1 MATVRVI
8 PASVRKPDILR
19 VAAYCRVS
27 SNSDDQL
34 HSYAAQIRNYT
45 ETISRHR
52 GWKLID
58 VYADEAVTGTDTEK
72 RDDFNRMLS
81 DCRRGKID
89 RILVKS
95 ISRFA
100 RNTRDCLVVLR
111 ELSGLGVAVHFEK
124 ENIGTDTLTTE
135 FMVSVYS
142 SLAQEESVSISQN
155 QRMSYQRRMERGEFI
170 TCKAPFGYCMPD
182 KKNLEIVPEEA
193 ETVRWIYDAYLNGR
207 SAGWIAAELTRRN
220 IPTVDGKLRW
230 RENVVLYILTNE
242 KYIGDT
248 LCQKKY
254 TVGFPFKKQ
263 VNHGERDQYYIEQT
277 HPAIIPAETFE
288 KTRELMKERAK
299 REKAEANPYP
309 LTQKIRC
316 GHCGSVFSR
325 KVSANGA
332 VRWACRKHEHNAEDC
347 PMSRIPE
354 ASIYGAF
361 THMYNRLRAN
371 ADTILKPAITQLET
385 LNDILQRK
393 NPEILAV
400 NKAIADAN
408 EQAYHLNQ
416 LQASGLLDMDICTGK
431 LAQIA
436 DTLLRLRRERR
447 QVLQNDDI
455 EDTAAVLRETVK
467 KLLDGPKRL
476 EAFDETLFAGLVDTV
491 VIESESRLRFL
502 LYGGYEL
509 TERMRGAE

>member
-1 MATVRVI
+1 MANARVI

-27 SNSDDQL
+27 SNSEDQL

-45 ETISRHR
+45 EVIRRHR

-72 RDDFNRMLS
+72 RDEFNRMLA
-81 DCRRGKID
+81 DCRKGKID

-111 ELSGLGVAVHFEK
+111 ELSLLDVAVYFEK

-155 QRMSYQRRMERGEFI
+155 QRISYQRRMESGEFI
-170 TCKAPFGYCMPD
+170 TCKAPFGYRMPD
-182 KKNLEIVPEEA
+182 RKNLVIEPEEA
-193 ETVRWIYDAYLNGR
+193 EVVRWIYDSYLNGR
-207 SAGWIAAELTRRN
+207 SAGWIAAELTRRG
-220 IPTVDGKLRW
+220 IPTADDKPRW

-242 KYIGDT
+242 KYIGDSR
-248 LCQKKY
+248 CQKKY
-254 TVGFPFKKQ
+254 SVGFPFQKR
-263 VNHGERDQYYIEQT
+263 VNHGERTQYYVEQT
-277 HPAIIPAETFE
+277 HPPIISPDVYQR
-288 KTRELMKERAK
+288 TRELMQKRAERERSERQA
-299 REKAEANPYP
+299 YP
-309 LTQKIRC
+309 LTRKVRC

-332 VRWACRKHEHNAEDC
+332 VRWGCRKHEHGAEDC
-347 PMSRIPE
+347 PIGRIPE
-354 ASIYGAF
+354 TLIYQAF
-361 THMYNRLRAN
+361 VRMYNRLREN
-371 ADTILKPAITQLET
+371 RDIVLQPAVTQLET

-400 NKAIADAN
+400 NKAIAEAN
-408 EQAYHLNQ
+408 EQAYNLNR
-416 LQASGLLDMDICTGK
+416 LQASGLLDANICAEK
-431 LAQIA
+431 LAEIA
-436 DTLLRLRRERR
+436 SRMLRLRRERR

-455 EDTAAVLRETVK
+455 EDAAAVLRETMR
-467 KLLDGPKRL
+467 KLEDGPKSL
-476 EAFDETLFAGLVDTV
+476 KEFDAALFAGLVDTV
-491 VIESESRLRFL
+491 TVDSETSLRFL

-509 TERMRGAE
+509 TERMEAAE